1 MSRHL
6 DFHSKDAE
14 SEAHG
19 ASATADESVT
29 QGRADEIDPDDEQAA
44 EGLTVS
50 EKDAAAYRESLDR
63 GVRPAGRGARRR
75 SDAARST
82 PAMIKVRG

>member
-1 MSRHL
+1 MSQQDSDL
-6 DFHSKDAE
+6 DFHSRDAA

-19 ASATADESVT
+19 ASATADESVR
-29 QGRADEIDPDDEQAA
+29 QGRADDIDPDDEQAA

-63 GVRPAGRGARRR
+63 GLAQQGEGA
-75 SDAARST
+75 
-82 PAMIKVRG
+82 PEV